1 MKLKDVVGG
10 MKASDSSCSKPQD
23 CDVCIEGKMIESR
36 NRNPD
41 ARAAKP
47 LELVHTDLAEPIDLS
62 SREGFRYS
70 IAFTGDYS
78 GAIFVYFLKNKS
90 DTVAATEKF

>member
-1 MKLKDVVGG
+1 MKLKDVVEG
-10 MKASDSSCSKPQD
+10 MKGSDSSCSKPQD

-90 DTVAATEKF
+90 DTVAATGKF